1 MQSQVYYPA
10 NPNQTQVIFS
20 KILTQVSSLFLV
32 KLEIDEISIYKSSL
46 IRCLLLAISGQFKKD
61 VELPPRVLFTVPFA
75 TISFLTISQ
84 SALDFA
90 VSAKILLKAFNMW

>member
-20 KILTQVSSLFLV
+20 KILTQVSALSLV

-46 IRCLLLAISGQFKKD
+46 MRCLLLAISGQFKKD
-61 VELPPRVLFTVPFA
+61 VELRVLFTVPFA
-75 TISFLTISQ
+75 TISSQTISQ
-84 SALDFA
+84 KDLDFA
-90 VSAKILLKAFNMW
+90 ISAKILLKAFNMW